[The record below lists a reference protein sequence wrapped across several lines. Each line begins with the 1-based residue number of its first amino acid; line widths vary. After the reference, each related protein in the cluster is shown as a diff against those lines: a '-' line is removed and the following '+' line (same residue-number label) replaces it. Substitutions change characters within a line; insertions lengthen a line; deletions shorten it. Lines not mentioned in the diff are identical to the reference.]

1 MLLKPPRRL
10 AYALAKG
17 CVEFMENPHSS
28 SYCMI
33 DTVLWSKI
41 EEIMTLV
48 QGARKTPNR
57 AGADGFGDVHLLLF

>member
-1 MLLKPPRRL
+1 
-10 AYALAKG
+10 
-17 CVEFMENPHSS
+17 MENPHSS